1 MKRFFTKILIFIL
14 LFSLV
19 AISFTACKID
29 LKKYIS
35 KGSDGLMLLQYE
47 RDPSYYI
54 VSMGTCTDEHVV
66 IPAYNKKLPIK
77 YIDNYGFANSTR
89 LKSIVIP
96 DTIIFIGK
104 GAFYNC
110 AYLENVDM
118 SSNVGTIDKKAF
130 ANCTS
135 LQSIEINDNVTTIGD
150 EAFANCTA
158 LQSITLGKYAIDI
171 GDLVFDG
178 CTSLTEI
185 TFPEEMPLLDFR
197 KVKGCPSLK
206 TINVGKKINV
216 IHQYDDSNLDALLAI
231 NVSADNPN
239 YKSIDGVVYDKTGT
253 ILTVFPSGVNGVYKT
268 PKYVREIFPR
278 SFNNSNLEA
287 LFLSNS
293 VTKLSDYSFIDSS
306 IKTVVI
312 ENKNLSL
319 TYKAFSD
326 SQVETVYFTG
336 SADEWASIFPDMDRV
351 SFNVVYNYV
360 VE

>member
-54 VSMGTCTDEHVV
+54 VSMGVCTDEHVV
-66 IPAYNKKLPIK
+66 IPAYNKRVPVK

-118 SSNVGTIDKKAF
+118 GSNVGTIDKKAF

-135 LQSIEINDNVTTIGD
+135 LKSIEINDNVTTIGD

-171 GDLVFDG
+171 GELVFDG

-216 IHQYDDSNLDALLAI
+216 IRQYDDSNLDALLAI

-239 YKSIDGVVYDKTGT
+239 YKSIDGV
-253 ILTVFPSGVNGVYKT
+253 YKT

-278 SFNNSNLEA
+278 SFNNSNLET

-306 IKTVVI
+306 IKSVVI

-336 SADEWASIFPDMDRV
+336 SANERASIFPDMDRV